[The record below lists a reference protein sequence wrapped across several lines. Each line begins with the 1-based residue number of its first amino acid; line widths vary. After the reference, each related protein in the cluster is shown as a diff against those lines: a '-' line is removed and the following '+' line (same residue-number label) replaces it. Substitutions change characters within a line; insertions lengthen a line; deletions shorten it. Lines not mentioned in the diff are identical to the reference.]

1 MSEFEQLC
9 LALDWWR
16 SEAEHSAAELRKMGD
31 ERAALARALLAAYE
45 FIVST
50 HPQDDL
56 GCQLKDEAMK
66 QISNALAALE
76 ANHDRD

>member
-31 ERAALARALLAAYE
+31 ERAALVPSVERFYGV
-45 FIVST
+45 FDNIST
-50 HPQDDL
+50 L
-56 GCQLKDEAMK
+56 
-66 QISNALAALE
+66 LE
-76 ANHDRD
+76 ANQDRD